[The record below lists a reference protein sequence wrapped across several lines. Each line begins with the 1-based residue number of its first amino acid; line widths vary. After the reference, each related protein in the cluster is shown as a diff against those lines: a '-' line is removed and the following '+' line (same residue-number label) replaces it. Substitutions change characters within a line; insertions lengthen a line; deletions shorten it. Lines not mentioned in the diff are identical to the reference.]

1 MRRNFGRLAQRT
13 LQLREHC
20 RKQLTRCG
28 CLTPARIDPE
38 TRGMVS
44 MYTDNLFIVY
54 IIDSCIVRWIL
65 RYNITAESNQV
76 HIIHFI
82 VYVCFLVYAF
92 SLFNWCLEFINTS
105 PLYDSI
111 QYGFKMMH

>member
-1 MRRNFGRLAQRT
+1 
-13 LQLREHC
+13 
-20 RKQLTRCG
+20 
-28 CLTPARIDPE
+28 
-38 TRGMVS
+38 
-44 MYTDNLFIVY
+44 MYIDNLFIVY

-65 RYNITAESNQV
+65 QYNITAESNQV
-76 HIIHFI
+76 QIIHFI

-111 QYGFKMMH
+111 QYGFKMTR